1 MDTLHN
7 IRNRL
12 IAAKAPIAKI
22 EAAIVKLSIAKQ
34 LDAQAKKEAREAWA
48 SIHEH
53 LQPSDESLLDWL
65 EDATGWANATQI
77 AEALAGIW
85 AHKTVCNTLRR
96 LVLRRQIATR
106 KEKGR
111 LREYASLSRAAAE
124 LETKSSPSANVIWRK
139 A

>member
-34 LDAQAKKEAREAWA
+34 LDTQAKKEAREAWA
-48 SIHEH
+48 AIHEH
-53 LQPSDESLLDWL
+53 LQPSDECLLDWL
-65 EDATGWANATQI
+65 EDAPDWVTAAQI

-85 AHKTVCNTLRR
+85 AYKTVCNNLRR

-106 KEKGR
+106 KLPGK
-111 LREYASLSRAAAE
+111 LREYSRLSRVTAGGA
-124 LETKSSPSANVIWRK
+124 V
-139 A
+139 